1 MMIDESP
8 DFDEENQESFGRG
21 KGIIGTAVDIAGQKL
36 KREIRHSLFEE
47 ACNFVDSFFGSNEDE

>member
-21 KGIIGTAVDIAGQKL
+21 KGIIGTVVDIAEQEI
-36 KREIRHSLFEE
+36 KREVRHSLFEE
-47 ACNFVDSFFGSNEDE
+47 ACNFVGSFFGGDDQ